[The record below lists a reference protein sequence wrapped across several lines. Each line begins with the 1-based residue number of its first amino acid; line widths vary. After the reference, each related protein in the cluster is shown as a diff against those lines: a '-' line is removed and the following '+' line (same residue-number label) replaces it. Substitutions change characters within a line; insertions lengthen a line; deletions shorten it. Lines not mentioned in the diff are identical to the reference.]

1 MIPSVEQYFKEKAA
15 YDAAKPAPMEV
26 KPMESPLFNHSILFK
41 TIEDRNEMSDSEL
54 RYFIQRSFQAIMN
67 NVFDSA
73 VGARYV
79 VAFQDER
86 FLDAFIDVLLQM
98 QFYDSDVI
106 VRLNLI
112 CYHYLT
118 LPEMSKRAEVSQ
130 RMLKLSGI
138 INRNKLIQMKKF
150 GLQPNLESLLIVARF
165 SDFDLSICVKRVN
178 LMMVTSPQIY
188 KKLNLGDPYDAP
200 TDDTIRLLSQL
211 LLELYRV
218 EDWNFVL
225 GHFMLDVLPEYDEYN
240 NQWVTPEVE
249 AVDSAMCL
257 AVLKILDEMID
268 SSAKLREIMI
278 TYAEGYRIMNK
289 RAPVKFSFQTISYEY
304 QRLSSVIKY
313 LAEEENIYV
322 P

>member
-1 MIPSVEQYFKEKAA
+1 MLPSVEQYFKEKAA
-15 YDAAKPAPMEV
+15 YDAARSAPVEV

-41 TIEDRNEMSDSEL
+41 TIDDRNDMSDSEL

-67 NVFDSA
+67 NVFDSS

-79 VAFQDER
+79 IAFQDER

-130 RMLKLSGI
+130 RMLKISGI

-178 LMMVTSPQIY
+178 LMIVTSPQIY

-200 TDDTIRLLSQL
+200 SDEAIRWLAQL

-225 GHFMLDVLPEYDEYN
+225 GYFMLDVLPEFDEYN

-249 AVDSAMCL
+249 AVDSAMSL
-257 AVLKILDEMID
+257 AILKILDEMID
-268 SSAKLREIMI
+268 NSAKLREIMV

-304 QRLSSVIKY
+304 QRLSAVVKY

>member
-1 MIPSVEQYFKEKAA
+1 MLPSVEQYFKEKAA
-15 YDAAKPAPMEV
+15 YDAARSAPVEV

-41 TIEDRNEMSDSEL
+41 TIDDRNDMSDSEL

-67 NVFDSA
+67 NVFDSS

-79 VAFQDER
+79 IAFQDER

-130 RMLKLSGI
+130 RMLKISGI

-200 TDDTIRLLSQL
+200 SDEAIRWFAQL

-225 GHFMLDVLPEYDEYN
+225 GYFMLDVLPEFDEYN

-249 AVDSAMCL
+249 AVDSAMSL
-257 AVLKILDEMID
+257 AILKILDEMID
-268 SSAKLREIMI
+268 NSAKLREIMV

-304 QRLSSVIKY
+304 QRLSAVVKY

>member
-1 MIPSVEQYFKEKAA
+1 MLQAIEQYFKEKEA
-15 YDAAKPAPMEV
+15 YDNSRPAPVEV

-41 TIEDRNEMSDSEL
+41 NIEDRDTMSDSEL

-67 NVFDSA
+67 NVFDSS
-73 VGARYV
+73 VGQRYIL
-79 VAFQDER
+79 AFQDER

-118 LPEMSKRAEVSQ
+118 LPEQSKRAEVSQ
-130 RMLKLSGI
+130 RLLKISGI

-150 GLQPNLESLLIVARF
+150 GLQPNLESLLIIARF
-165 SDFDLSICVKRVN
+165 SDFDLNICEKRVN

-188 KKLNLGDPYDAP
+188 NRLGLDDPYDVASDEAIHWLA
-200 TDDTIRLLSQL
+200 TL

-218 EDWNFVL
+218 EDWTFVL
-225 GHFMLDVLPEYDEYN
+225 GYFMLDVLPEHDEYN

-249 AVDSAMCL
+249 AVDSAMTL
-257 AVLKILDEMID
+257 AILKILDEMID
-268 SSAKLREIMI
+268 NSAKLREIMV
-278 TYAEGYRIMNK
+278 TYAEGYRIINQ
-289 RAPVKFSFQTISYEY
+289 RAPIKFSFQSISDEY
-304 QRLSSVIKY
+304 QRLKAVIRY